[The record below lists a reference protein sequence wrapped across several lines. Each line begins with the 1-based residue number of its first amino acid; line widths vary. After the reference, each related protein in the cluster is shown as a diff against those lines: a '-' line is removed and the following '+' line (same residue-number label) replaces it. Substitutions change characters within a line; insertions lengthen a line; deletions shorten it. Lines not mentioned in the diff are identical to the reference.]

1 MRALKSALVC
11 KQKMQASQF
20 HNKILSP
27 WTNAVDGFDRLCCY
41 KRITPRQALT
51 MQLQSLLIIQKKYK
65 KTSNK
70 GQEMKDGDVDP
81 GEDYTAR
88 VIKNRPQFT
97 IIAI

>member
-1 MRALKSALVC
+1 
-11 KQKMQASQF
+11 
-20 HNKILSP
+20 
-27 WTNAVDGFDRLCCY
+27 
-41 KRITPRQALT
+41 